1 MASLG
6 KEEDA
11 VLIDNEE
18 IIASLNEI
26 SGGNLLIS
34 IQELKNIQSGKVI
47 EIYKVFLSALFPGV
61 QEELSMIPTS
71 DFVLG
76 AKHSFLF
83 EDSVGLIGLA
93 IPLSKVFQE
102 CGVDNFSIRDL
113 VAPKPKKT
121 QRLLSSLLNYIRFC
135 SREEENVVDEAY
147 YHFNQHK
154 QGYEEDVKTK
164 CEITKRVE
172 EYELK
177 RAEQQKEFRKL
188 KPDAD
193 ALEERRNKLMLALN
207 EADYV
212 FNEDNQ
218 RVSIKEIKLETAQTR
233 SKYVDATARES
244 EIKSLQYRLS
254 CKLSLLR
261 NLEEDCNTGL
271 KLLLSISNGL
281 EKHLKV
287 RQSLENL
294 QERTRVQEQHL
305 TDLLAKIQI
314 GIRQEN
320 IIVERLSRV
329 QSQHQHSKSDK
340 LEKIEAEERITS
352 ALRSEVEGKTRQELT
367 EMEAAAAE
375 LSQIISYEN
384 SEFEEKKRAVSDMY
398 GRLLDQL
405 DTYHETLTLG
415 FGKIMAK
422 VPI

>member
-1 MASLG
+1 
-6 KEEDA
+6 
-11 VLIDNEE
+11 
-18 IIASLNEI
+18 
-26 SGGNLLIS
+26 
-34 IQELKNIQSGKVI
+34 
-47 EIYKVFLSALFPGV
+47 
-61 QEELSMIPTS
+61 
-71 DFVLG
+71 
-76 AKHSFLF
+76 
-83 EDSVGLIGLA
+83 
-93 IPLSKVFQE
+93 
-102 CGVDNFSIRDL
+102 
-113 VAPKPKKT
+113 
-121 QRLLSSLLNYIRFC
+121 
-135 SREEENVVDEAY
+135 
-147 YHFNQHK
+147 
-154 QGYEEDVKTK
+154 
-164 CEITKRVE
+164 
-172 EYELK
+172 
-177 RAEQQKEFRKL
+177 
-188 KPDAD
+188 
-193 ALEERRNKLMLALN
+193 
-207 EADYV
+207 
-212 FNEDNQ
+212 
-218 RVSIKEIKLETAQTR
+218 
-233 SKYVDATARES
+233 
-244 EIKSLQYRLS
+244 
-254 CKLSLLR
+254 
-261 NLEEDCNTGL
+261 
-271 KLLLSISNGL
+271 LSISNGL